1 MTKEDHYQ
9 GKEQYLQAGD
19 YVSVRFSGTH
29 QEASQYYILLLEY
42 MNQMGY
48 SCCGDSVEIT
58 LIDAG
63 FTNDTSRYVT
73 EIQIPFSKS
82 TEK

>member
-1 MTKEDHYQ
+1 
-9 GKEQYLQAGD
+9 
-19 YVSVRFSGTH
+19 
-29 QEASQYYILLLEY
+29 